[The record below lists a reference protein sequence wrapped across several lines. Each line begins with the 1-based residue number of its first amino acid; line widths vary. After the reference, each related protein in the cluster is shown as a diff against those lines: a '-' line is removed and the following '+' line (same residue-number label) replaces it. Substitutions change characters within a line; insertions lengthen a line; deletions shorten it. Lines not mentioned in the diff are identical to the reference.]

1 MAVGS
6 SSVGG
11 STLSDSLGSGGAGGG
26 TTFPGGDIRSFA
38 GTPEVVL
45 ALTSTNIYG
54 MSWGD
59 DGNKFY
65 IVEASNDR
73 VKMYDLSTPYDIT
86 TAGSAT
92 NLSVGGDETEPR
104 GVAFNNDGTKMYL
117 SGWTEQIHEYVLSTA
132 WDIST
137 AGAATSNALG
147 ANTTTL
153 FNVTFNTDGTKMFVS
168 DGGSDD
174 IDEYALSTAFDT
186 STATFTD
193 NSVGPGTLAQTGA
206 HTNNA
211 DGTIFL
217 VLDEVEDVIWQLD
230 CSTGFDV
237 STGTVGRGMLWTGF
251 SGLGVSNPSGLLLA
265 PDNSALYI
273 SDTSTDDVYKIP
285 LSD

>member
-1 MAVGS
+1 MAVS
-6 SSVGG
+6 SASVGG
-11 STLSDSLGSGGAGGG
+11 STLSDSLGAGGG
-26 TTFPGGDIRSFA
+26 GGTSFAGGDIRSFT

-45 ALTSTNIYG
+45 NLTSTNIYG
-54 MSWGD
+54 MAWGD

-73 VKMYDLSTPYDIT
+73 VKMYDLSTAYDIS

-92 NLSVGGDETEPR
+92 DLNVGGDETEPR

-117 SGWTEQIHEYVLSTA
+117 SGWTEQVHEYDLSTA

-137 AGAATSNALG
+137 AGASTSTSIS

-153 FNVTFNTDGTKMFVS
+153 FNITFNADGTKMFAS

-186 STATFTD
+186 TTATFTT
-193 NSVGPGTLAQTGA
+193 NSVGPGTLAQTAG
-206 HTNNA
+206 HTCNA

-251 SGLGVSNPSGLLLA
+251 SGLSVSNPSGLLLA

-285 LSD
+285 LS